1 MVIARAMP
9 TLALTRIRRVTLARP
24 STTGTVRAVVNGSS
38 EVDPVAAVVNALRG
52 REGTRWIGVDGKGA
66 TGKTTLAAQIAAAL
80 PGSVVVHND
89 DFARPDV
96 RGWEL
101 DRFVRQVLQPLLA
114 GRPGRYQRWDFDR
127 NVGAEWTTVPVGVP
141 VIVEGVSATDERL
154 GVPWDFTIWVEV
166 PYELRL
172 ARALERDGPE
182 MMERWLTDWMP
193 SEDAYEQ
200 AQRPQER
207 VDLVYRPPWA
217 T

>member
-1 MVIARAMP
+1 VIDTTSAEDV
-9 TLALTRIRRVTLARP
+9 LA
-24 STTGTVRAVVNGSS
+24 
-38 EVDPVAAVVNALRG
+38 AAVEAVGG

-66 TGKTTLAAQIAAAL
+66 TGKTTLAGHIAAAL
-80 PGSVVVHND
+80 PGSVVVHID
-89 DFARPDV
+89 HFARPDV

-101 DRFVRQVLQPLLA
+101 DRFVRQVLEPLLA
-114 GRPGRYQRWDFDR
+114 GQQGRYQRWDFER
-127 NVGAEWTTVPVGVP
+127 NVGAEWRTVPVGVP

-172 ARALERDGPE
+172 ARALERDGLA
-182 MMERWLTDWMP
+182 MMERWLSDWMP

-207 VDLVYRPPWA
+207 VDLVYRPAWA
-217 T
+217 R